1 MKSSGMF
8 REYFPASTLYAPG
21 PLAPPHL
28 AAEPPARGRSFEYTE
43 RHLQAVWYDPRWRPV
58 ELRSHRGEVI
68 TVETPGAWNLEAGPD
83 FLGAALLVGP
93 EKRRITGDV
102 EIHIFPQGWRQHG
115 HQRDRRY
122 RRVCLH
128 VTYFEGPLPEDELPA
143 GALQTALRPLLR
155 VDPFFAFEHI
165 DVAAYPYAGRADI
178 PPCRKVLS
186 NWPVEARLQMLE
198 AAGQERL
205 RRKAERLAAL
215 ISEQGLD
222 QTLYEGFMTALG
234 YQHNKRPF
242 AELARLVPVDT
253 LRTISGG
260 DYERAY
266 AALLGASGLLPDAL
280 KEDWDPATRKV
291 VRGWWDCWWKIRAAL
306 PETMAREAW
315 RLSGIRPLN
324 HPLRRMAAAAWLF
337 TRQTDA
343 LKLLE
348 SWVEGD
354 PGELLSRL
362 ETSCT
367 LAGDAYWR
375 RRSSLGGKLA
385 KSEVALIGED
395 RWQVM
400 ALNLVIPL
408 AAACGFAPQRVQ
420 AFMAALKPEAV
431 NQIVRQTRHYLFGPD
446 APSALWGSAN
456 RRQGIQQ
463 IFHDYCL
470 GDRSRCARCVFPGL
484 LTDRLK
490 GLQSP

>member
-1 MKSSGMF
+1 MKRGGMF

-28 AAEPPARGRSFEYTE
+28 AAEPPARGRSFDYTE

-58 ELRSHRGEVI
+58 ELRSHRGEII

-102 EIHIFPQGWRQHG
+102 EIHIFPHGWRQHG

-122 RRVCLH
+122 RKVCLH
-128 VTYFEGPLPEDELPA
+128 LTYFEGPLPGDELPP
-143 GALQTALRPLLR
+143 GALQAALRPLLK
-155 VDPFFAFEHI
+155 VDPGFAFEHI

-186 NWPVEARLQMLE
+186 SWPVEARLQMLE

-205 RRKAERLAAL
+205 RRKAERLSA
-215 ISEQGLD
+215 SMNEQGID
-222 QTLYEGFMTALG
+222 QTFYEGFMTALG

-242 AELARLVPVDT
+242 AELAKLLPVET
-253 LRTISGG
+253 LRSVAGG
-260 DYERAY
+260 DHEKAY
-266 AALLGASGLLPDAL
+266 AAMLGVSGLLPEELKDGWDA
-280 KEDWDPATRKV
+280 ATRKL
-291 VRGWWDCWWKIRAAL
+291 VRGCWDSWWKIRADL
-306 PETMAREAW
+306 PETMARSAW

-337 TRQTDA
+337 TRHGDA
-343 LKLLE
+343 TKLLE
-348 SWVEGD
+348 SWVAGE
-354 PGELLSRL
+354 PGELITRL
-362 ETSCT
+362 EASC
-367 LAGDAYWR
+367 AMPRDFYWIR
-375 RRSSLGGKLA
+375 RASLGGQPA
-385 KSEVALIGED
+385 KSDVALVGED
-395 RWQVM
+395 RWQVI

-408 AAACGFAPQRVQ
+408 AAACGFDPRRVQ
-420 AFMAALKPEAV
+420 GLMAALKPEGV

-446 APSALWGSAN
+446 APSVLWGSAN
-456 RRQGIQQ
+456 RRQGVQQ

-470 GDRSRCARCVFPGL
+470 GDRSRCADCAFPAFLKEGS
-484 LTDRLK
+484 K
-490 GLQSP
+490 GLQST